1 MKIAVINEFSAR
13 DKNPLI
19 IEALQK
25 TGAQIFNVGMTP
37 EETAVNLTYIH
48 TSLMAAA
55 ALNSGAADFV
65 VGGCGTGQGF
75 AIAVMQYP
83 NVFCGL
89 IVDPLDAWLFGKIN
103 GGNCVSLP
111 LNKGFGWG
119 GGINLEIVFEQ
130 LFSPGFA
137 EGYPPERKEVQKE
150 SRDRL
155 QVLSELAHRPF
166 PEILAGID
174 TEITDVVFSHKPF
187 TEFILKQG
195 SDPDI
200 QKIFQQH
207 C

>member
-1 MKIAVINEFSAR
+1 MKIAVVNEFSAR

-19 IEALQK
+19 VEALQK
-25 TGAQIFNVGMTP
+25 TGSRIFNIGMTP
-37 EETAVNLTYIH
+37 ETTAVSLTYIH
-48 TSLMAAA
+48 TALMSAA

-89 IVDPLDAWLFGKIN
+89 IADPLDAWLFGKIN
-103 GGNCVSLP
+103 GGNCISLP

-119 GGINLEIVFEQ
+119 GGVNLEFVFEK

-137 EGYPPERKEVQKE
+137 EGYPPDRREVQKE

-155 QVLSELAHRPF
+155 QVLSALAHRPF
-166 PEILAGID
+166 AEILNGLDPEITG
-174 TEITDVVFSHKPF
+174 VVFAHKPF
-187 TEFILKQG
+187 TDFILEQG
-195 SDPDI
+195 GDPDI
-200 QKIFQQH
+200 LKVFRQR